1 MSEIAVRVLPS
12 HYLKFSNKDQILEIT
27 FLPSVMLSTAKAM
40 WRKQQ
45 QKRTTLL
52 LDEMINL
59 QAVSLPNQVQ
69 VRRNMPMRQAVVS

>member
-59 QAVSLPNQVQ
+59 QEVSLPNQVQ
-69 VRRNMPMRQAVVS
+69 ARRNMPMRQAVVS